1 MIEAEVHQRLR
12 AFLREQGE
20 PYWPHHLTM
29 ARLVA
34 RALRLGR
41 SALIQTGGT
50 SAYHGRH
57 RLSYLMPAL
66 LWPGA
71 VVLVLP
77 DDMQQ
82 RVLNIEVPRLRQWM
96 PMIKPIQSG
105 DRWPNQGYQGLL
117 LTTPQA
123 WLSDWLAEQGRFP
136 QGIPT
141 LIDGVDN
148 FEVWVRQT
156 LTVTL
161 QSQDWDSLMWA
172 CPIHQELIRDVRVQL
187 TRALFNRSENPYGCY
202 LVDDPE
208 RTALAEL
215 YQSLLNDI
223 PALET
228 LLPPAWQSFWRVFLH
243 ADKLL
248 WATVSRRQG
257 QFILSCSPAEVGSI
271 LRSRWSQQPVVL
283 MGAALDLD
291 AQASAYRQRLG
302 LEDLTCLKFSPDRQQ
317 EAIHL
322 YLPDRLPLPNTPEFQ
337 GAMMLEIRTLLT
349 RAVGGQGLTVV
360 LVGDMPLKDQVG
372 SILAAEF
379 GSRVQVERTCLDD
392 NGILVTGWTFW
403 QRHQQVLPAPQ
414 LLIMATLPIPSLEDP
429 LVSERVAYYK
439 RQRQDWFRLYLLPE
453 ALSEL
458 QRAIAP
464 IRDRQGV
471 VALLDNRINHRS
483 YGDQVLAALSPA
495 ARSNYIDST
504 WFDLPNPS
512 LLD

>member
-50 SAYHGRH
+50 AAYHGRH

-66 LWPGA
+66 LWPGP
-71 VVLVLP
+71 VILVLP
-77 DDMQQ
+77 DNLQQ
-82 RVLNIEVPRLRQWM
+82 RVLNIEVPRLHQWM
-96 PMIKPIQSG
+96 PIIKPIQSG
-105 DRWPNQGYQGLL
+105 DRWPHSEYQGLL

-123 WLSDWLAEQGRFP
+123 WLSNWFTHQSQFP

-148 FEVWVRQT
+148 LEAWARQT

-161 QSQDWDSLMWA
+161 QNQDWDRLMWA
-172 CPIHQELIRDVRVQL
+172 CPVHQDLIRNLRVQL
-187 TRALFNRSENPYGCY
+187 TRTLFNRSENPYGCY
-202 LVDDPE
+202 LVDAPE
-208 RTALAEL
+208 QTALREL
-215 YQSLLNDI
+215 YHVLLSDI
-223 PALET
+223 PDLDTALT
-228 LLPPAWQSFWRVFLH
+228 PLWLRFWQLFLRP
-243 ADKLL
+243 DRLL
-248 WATVSRRQG
+248 WATICRRQG
-257 QFILSCSPAEVGSI
+257 QFTLSCSPAEVGTY
-271 LRSRWSQQPVVL
+271 LHPLWLAQPVVL
-283 MGAALDLD
+283 MGAAMDLD
-291 AQASAYRQRLG
+291 AQALAYRQRLG
-302 LEDLTCLKFSPDRQQ
+302 LEDLTCLKFSPDRHQ
-317 EAIHL
+317 EAIQL
-322 YLPDRLPLPNTPEFQ
+322 YMPDRLPLPNTPEFQ

-349 RAVGGQGLTVV
+349 RTTAEQGPTVI
-360 LVGDMPLKDQVG
+360 LVEDMPLKTQVG
-372 SILAAEF
+372 SLLAAEF
-379 GSRVQVERTCLDD
+379 GSRVQVERTCPDE
-392 NGILVTGWTFW
+392 NGVLVTGWAFW
-403 QRHQQVLPAPQ
+403 QQHQQVLPAPK
-414 LLIMATLPIPSLEDP
+414 LLIIATLPIPSLENP

-464 IRDRQGV
+464 VRDRQGI
-471 VALLDNRINHRS
+471 VALLDNRVNHRS
-483 YGDQVLAALSPA
+483 YGDQVIAALSPA
-495 ARSNYIDST
+495 ARSNYIDPT
-504 WFDLPNPS
+504 WFDLSNSS